1 MLFLP
6 TVHYSGTMTDRASGD
21 PSPRVRLGDVTID
34 TAARR
39 VWRGQ
44 DVIELTARE
53 YAVLELLARHRGTPV
68 ARTMIWE
75 HLYDEAQQLLSN
87 AVDVHVSALRRKL
100 GHDLILTRRGQGYM
114 MDG

>member
-6 TVHYSGTMTDRASGD
+6 TVHYSATMTDRASGD

-39 VWRGQ
+39 VWRGE

-53 YAVLELLARHRGTPV
+53 YAVLELLANRRGTLV
-68 ARTMIWE
+68 TRTIIWE
-75 HLYDEAQQLLSN
+75 HIYHEAEQLLSN

-114 MDG
+114 IES